1 MSCSA
6 CSKRRQ
12 GRIIPVTPAKQP
24 AERKGNPNGAVAQGS
39 TLRSK
44 LRYTGR

>member
-12 GRIIPVTPAKQP
+12 GRIVPVIPPRKQP
-24 AERKGNPNGAVAQGS
+24 EKQANPKGAVEQGN
-39 TLRSK
+39 LMRGR